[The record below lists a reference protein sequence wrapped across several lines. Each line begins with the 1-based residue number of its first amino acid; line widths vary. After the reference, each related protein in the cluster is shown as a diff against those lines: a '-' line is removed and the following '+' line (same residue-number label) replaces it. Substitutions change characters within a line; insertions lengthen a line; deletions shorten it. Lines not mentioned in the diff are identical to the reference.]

1 MIERKFVAERLKEF
15 QIQEFVTSSLNN
27 VGHSHT
33 KVQRTPLGEKIIIF
47 ASRPGLVVG
56 RKGENI
62 KKLTTAMKKK
72 FKLENP
78 QIEISEVEK
87 MYLDAQIVAE
97 VIASTLE
104 RFGPQKFKG
113 VGHKMMSDIMNS
125 GALGVEI
132 IISGKIPGARA
143 KRWRFY
149 QGYLKKCG
157 DVALGVSTAYTCA
170 HLKSGSIGI
179 MVKIMPPDL
188 ELPDK
193 ISFIEDKPVE
203 EGEEKAT
210 KEEEGKKEEKIEEK
224 KAPKKK
230 RKPRKKAV
238 KKEKKDDAKEESKA
252 EPAEEKP
259 AAAKE
264 EPKLESK
271 IPNSRNEVS
280 RKAEDKSEEAKEEK

>member
-15 QIQEFVTSSLNN
+15 QIQEFVTTSLRN

-62 KKLTTAMKKK
+62 KKLTITLKKK

-78 QIEISEVEK
+78 QIEISEVEA
-87 MYLDAQIVAE
+87 MFLDAQIVSE
-97 VIASTLE
+97 IIASTLE

-113 VGHKMMSDIMNS
+113 VGHKMMSDIMGA

-157 DVALGVSTAYTCA
+157 DVALGVKSAYSCA
-170 HLKSGSIGI
+170 QLKSGSIGI
-179 MVKIMPPDL
+179 QVKIMPPDL

-193 ISFIEDKPVE
+193 VTFIEEKEAEEEPKEGKAEEKEKP
-203 EGEEKAT
+203 EEKAE
-210 KEEEGKKEEKIEEK
+210 KKKEEKEK
-224 KAPKKK
+224 KPAKKK
-230 RKPRKKAV
+230 RKPRKKSV
-238 KKEKKDDAKEESKA
+238 KNTN
-252 EPAEEKP
+252 
-259 AAAKE
+259 
-264 EPKLESK
+264 
-271 IPNSRNEVS
+271 IY
-280 RKAEDKSEEAKEEK
+280 